1 MRKRQIAALAL
12 AALLALGLA
21 GCGADK
27 DKEENK
33 GGDMYIQ
40 PAQLSEEET
49 ALVELLGVGMGSHHI
64 FDFRAKGAKSL
75 QVNVYEL
82 IDGEWSRVPGGA
94 EVGLWAGSGR
104 MVLTFGKMTEGVR
117 LVVQADGIFSTSF
130 QVTPED
136 DVSGMA
142 FGTATLDAS
151 PAEMELEQEI
161 PLVLQMANSKNEL
174 RMYSVDYFGMPR
186 ELAKTGYEHIYAVT
200 VIFSAQDVGGAP
212 SAEPS
217 AEPSPAE

>member
-64 FDFRAKGAKSL
+64 FDFQAKGAKSL
-75 QVNVYEL
+75 QVNVYAFPAAQRSDCGREAAA
-82 IDGEWSRVPGGA
+82 WS
-94 EVGLWAGSGR
+94 
-104 MVLTFGKMTEGVR
+104 
-117 LVVQADGIFSTSF
+117 
-130 QVTPED
+130 
-136 DVSGMA
+136 
-142 FGTATLDAS
+142 
-151 PAEMELEQEI
+151 
-161 PLVLQMANSKNEL
+161 
-174 RMYSVDYFGMPR
+174 
-186 ELAKTGYEHIYAVT
+186 
-200 VIFSAQDVGGAP
+200 
-212 SAEPS
+212 
-217 AEPSPAE
+217 